1 MYALHGATLEYRY
14 MLSNSALF
22 YAFMSGTFYV
32 LATFAMKYWGGLSL
46 LAILPLAGAA
56 LCLAAVFEIEA
67 LKSAQMARTFIL
79 ILSFEFLLTFLCA
92 VFFLGEQ
99 YSMRDLTGLC
109 LVFAGIVMLAAKQD
123 IAVNEVAAK
132 EVPMQQTIDRRL

>member
-1 MYALHGATLEYRY
+1 

-92 VFFLGEQ
+92 VFFLGEH

-109 LVFAGIVMLAAKQD
+109 LVFAGIVMLAAKKD
-123 IAVNEVAAK
+123 VTTSEIPKREVALRH
-132 EVPMQQTIDRRL
+132 TIDQQS